1 MIEKFA
7 IFIFICLF
15 IHLFIFGCTES
26 LLLHRLSLVLAD
38 SRGYTLVVKHELLIA
53 VASGVEHGLW
63 GIWGSVVV
71 ASGFSICG
79 SWAPQ
84 HGLSS
89 ALQHMGSTQTRD
101 LIHVSCVLWM
111 HPCLLNSLAKSLPLS
126 HQWSLSV
133 FKRSLVF
140 IAFLLLSCR
149 SFINIFWGRG
159 LH

>member
-101 LIHVSCVLWM
+101 LIHVSCVL
-111 HPCLLNSLAKSLPLS
+111 
-126 HQWSLSV
+126 
-133 FKRSLVF
+133 
-140 IAFLLLSCR
+140 
-149 SFINIFWGRG
+149 
-159 LH
+159 